1 MQEMP
6 ETWVGKSPWR
16 RKWQPTPVSLPGK
29 SHRQRNVAGYS
40 SRGLKE
46 SGRTEHT
53 HKKSLPNRWGFLGWR
68 LPMCSP
74 QTLSVL
80 IAYPTAELTLTRGAL
95 GNRRVSALPY
105 SYTLSFLIRLCSHYL
120 LPLSSVVWF
129 IIIIFMV
136 VWVNKAHLSS

>member
-1 MQEMP
+1 MKGIKSLLGFPGGLVVKNPPMQEMP

-53 HKKSLPNRWGFLGWR
+53 HKKSLPNR
-68 LPMCSP
+68 
-74 QTLSVL
+74 
-80 IAYPTAELTLTRGAL
+80 
-95 GNRRVSALPY
+95 
-105 SYTLSFLIRLCSHYL
+105 
-120 LPLSSVVWF
+120 
-129 IIIIFMV
+129 
-136 VWVNKAHLSS
+136 